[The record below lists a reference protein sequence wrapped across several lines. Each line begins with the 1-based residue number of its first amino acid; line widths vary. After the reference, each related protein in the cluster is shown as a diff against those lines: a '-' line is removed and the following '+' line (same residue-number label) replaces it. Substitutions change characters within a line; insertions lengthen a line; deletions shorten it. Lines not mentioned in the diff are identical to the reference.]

1 MLFDYRI
8 KVEQENFGSISLHV
22 ESLANLD
29 EAIDTFF
36 GLFNGKQSDAEI
48 EALCPYFGLVWP
60 SARGLSE
67 YLVDLGR
74 PSLEGARVLEV
85 GCGLAVPSM
94 VAAKLGAQGVAT
106 DLHPDIPHFL
116 QRNLKNNQIESVTF
130 RHLNWTASSLPAEM
144 AEEKFEWVIGSDILY
159 EKQQP
164 APLAAALDRFCS
176 STGTVVVADPGRPY
190 LQVFSDEMKRLGF
203 TSRMICKKV
212 RDCPVEKDIFV
223 LEFKRVTS
231 RV

>member
-1 MLFDYRI
+1 MLFDYRT
-8 KVEQENFGSISLHV
+8 KVEQESFGDIHLQV

-67 YLVDLGR
+67 YLVDLGSQR
-74 PSLEGARVLEV
+74 LAGVRVLEV

-94 VAAKLGAQGVAT
+94 VAAKLGAEGVAT

-116 QRNLKNNQIESVTF
+116 ERNLTSNQIETVTF
-130 RHLNWTASSLPAEM
+130 RALNWTAKTIPIEM
-144 AEEKFEWVIGSDILY
+144 VDEKFEWVMGSDILY

-164 APLAAALDRFCS
+164 GPLAAALNRFCS
-176 STGTVVVADPGRPY
+176 PTGTVVVADPGRPY
-190 LQVFSDEMKRLGF
+190 LQVFSDEMKKLGF
-203 TSRMICKKV
+203 SSQMICKKV
-212 RDCPVEKDIFV
+212 RDCPIEKDIFV
-223 LEFKRVTS
+223 LEFRRLTS
-231 RV
+231 RI